1 MGVVGGPLVFNPE
14 PALTAFPFSLFARA
28 PFSVDILNREM
39 LANSV
44 ELYLQGRPM
53 DVICNPV
60 LADLAG
66 MPPALVLAGEIEL
79 FIDDIRGV

>member
-1 MGVVGGPLVFNPE
+1 MLV
-14 PALTAFPFSLFARA
+14 
-28 PFSVDILNREM
+28 
-39 LANSV
+39 NSA

-79 FIDDIRGV
+79 FIDDIRGVYF